1 MDSILTDIMQ
11 AIDDWLESLTIK
23 EEKYNQI
30 QNAQERIQQTLLQMQ
45 FEGEVSTEVEF
56 IGNLWVDILNT
67 ESKEQLLMK
76 ILMLME
82 IGGISRD
89 LTYQLI
95 LKFICME
102 EK

>member
-102 EK
+102 ER

>member
-1 MDSILTDIMQ
+1 MQ